1 MRRTLVAGAV
11 VTLMVVFASPATAT
25 IHPIVQSIACA
36 AAAARE
42 NISVADPP
50 GQTPEGFVGDSTSVS
65 GTTLTVSFPSPLTF
79 DNSDFRALIATGFVD
94 QIVTNADG
102 EVTSLL
108 VDLTSLP
115 KALSGSGGA
124 HCANAA

>member
-1 MRRTLVAGAV
+1 MRRSLVAGAV
-11 VTLMVVFASPATAT
+11 VTALVLLAAPANAT

-50 GQTPEGFVGDSTSVS
+50 GQTPTGFVGDSVSVS
-65 GTTLTVSFPSPLTF
+65 GTTLTISFPSPLTF

-94 QIVTNADG
+94 EIVTNTDG

-108 VDLTSLP
+108 VDLTSVP
-115 KALSGSGGA
+115 KALSGNGWQ
-124 HCANAA
+124 HCANAG